1 MKKTLLSLLIAAS
14 AAASAEGVLTVA
26 QRQDPGSWDPIDT
39 FLVAWGAVA
48 SNIYDGLVLR
58 DENLELKPGL
68 AEKWEVAEDG
78 KKIRFHLRQNVKFH
92 NGEAFNADAVVF
104 TFERL
109 LGEEGSKGPQ
119 RSNYT
124 TIEKV
129 EKIDEHTVDFHLN
142 TVDPVLLTK
151 LAGYGAM
158 IVPPGYIREKGD
170 EHFNLNPVGTG
181 PFKFKGYTQGERFE
195 LEANPEYFA
204 GAPRLD
210 GLVYRFIKEDATR
223 LAELQAGRVDVVHD
237 IAISALP
244 TVEQSSFAKIVAV
257 DGPSIQSVQFNVK
270 NGITNDVRVRRALN
284 MAVDKQAIIDALLAG
299 YGKPIASLQGALSFG
314 YDEALAGYAY
324 DPEGAKKLLE
334 EAGVKPGSK
343 IAINYRSSNSTFNEV
358 ALALAG
364 FFSEIGIEADLKPYE
379 DAVFL
384 NDIVPQGK
392 TDELFQFGWGGW
404 TFDFDNTAYLVYH
417 SGEKWNPYGTSD
429 EMDKLLEAERASPN
443 QDERLKILRDVARM
457 AHEEAYH
464 IPLYNEQTLFAVGNQ
479 VEGFLAAPD
488 KRVRYHQTGVKR

>member
-1 MKKTLLSLLIAAS
+1 MKKTLLSLLLATS
-14 AAASAEGVLTVA
+14 AVASAEGVLNIA

-48 SNIYDGLVLR
+48 SNIYDGLILR

-129 EKIDEHTVDFHLN
+129 EKIDDYTVDFHLN

-151 LAGYGAM
+151 LSGYGAM
-158 IVPPGYIREKGD
+158 IVPPGYIKEKGD
-170 EHFNLNPVGTG
+170 EHFNLHPVGTG
-181 PFKFKGYTQGERFE
+181 PFKFKSYTQGERLE
-195 LEANPEYFA
+195 LEANPDYFA
-204 GAPRLD
+204 GSPKLD

-223 LAELQAGRVDVVHD
+223 LAELQSGRVDVIHD
-237 IAISALP
+237 IAISGLP
-244 TVEQSSFAKIVAV
+244 TVEKSSTAKIVAV
-257 DGPSIQSVQFNVK
+257 DGPTIQSMQFNVK
-270 NGITNDVRVRRALN
+270 NGITTDVRVRRALN
-284 MAVDKQAIIDALLAG
+284 MAVDKQAIIDALLSG

-314 YDEALAGYAY
+314 YDEALAAYPY
-324 DPEGAKKLLE
+324 DPAAAKKLLE

-343 IAINYRSSNSTFNEV
+343 IALNYRSSSSTMNEV
-358 ALALAG
+358 ALALSG
-364 FFSEIGIEADLKPYE
+364 FFSEIGLETELKPYE

-429 EMDKLLEAERASPN
+429 AMDKLLEAERASPN

-464 IPLYNEQTLFAVGNQ
+464 IPLYNEQTIFAVGNHVQ
-479 VEGFLAAPD
+479 DFVPAPD
-488 KRVRYHQTGVKR
+488 RRMRYVQTSVKR